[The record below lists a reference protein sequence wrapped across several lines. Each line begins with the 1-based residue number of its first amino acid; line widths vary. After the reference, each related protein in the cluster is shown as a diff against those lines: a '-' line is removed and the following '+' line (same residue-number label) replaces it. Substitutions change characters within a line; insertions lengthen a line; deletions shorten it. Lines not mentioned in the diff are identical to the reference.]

1 MTKRLESQIIETSKP
16 MSARASKEVIN
27 NGLVKVSDDT
37 ILRLLKKTIIK
48 INKNEITKVCI
59 DDFAIKKHHKYE
71 V

>member
-59 DDFAIKKHHKYE
+59 DDFAIKNVINME

>member
-1 MTKRLESQIIETSKP
+1 

-59 DDFAIKKHHKYE
+59 DDFAIKKRLFRTLLDQY
-71 V
+71 